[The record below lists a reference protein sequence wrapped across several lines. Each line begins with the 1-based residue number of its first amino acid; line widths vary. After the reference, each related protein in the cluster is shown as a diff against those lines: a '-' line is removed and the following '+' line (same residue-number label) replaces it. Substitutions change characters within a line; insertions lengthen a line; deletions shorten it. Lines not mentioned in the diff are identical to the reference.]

1 MSVQS
6 NMKRYNVSEPSS
18 YKDALEQIM
27 KVCSESSDYSRR
39 VQTIFSLAMCG
50 LGLTANQREILHTR
64 AMMRSEQYKEDR
76 RIVGESK
83 AKKVLR
89 ETIKGEEE

>member
-6 NMKRYNVSEPSS
+6 NMSRYGVSEPNS
-18 YKDALEQIM
+18 YKDALEQIL
-27 KVCSESSDYSRR
+27 KVCYESSDYSRR
-39 VQTIFSLAMCG
+39 IQTVHFLAMKS
-50 LGLTANQREILHTR
+50 LGFTENQRNERHTR

-89 ETIKGEEE
+89 ETIKGEAE

>member
-1 MSVQS
+1 MSIQS
-6 NMKRYNVSEPSS
+6 NMKRYNVYEPNS

-27 KVCSESSDYSRR
+27 KVCNESSDYSRR
-39 VQTIFSLAMCG
+39 NATVHELAMCG
-50 LGLTANQREILHTR
+50 LGMTANQREQRHTR
-64 AMMRSEQYKEDR
+64 AMMHSDQYKEDR

-89 ETIKGEEE
+89 ESIKGEGE

>member
-6 NMKRYNVSEPSS
+6 NMKRHGVDYPTS

-27 KVCSESSDYSRR
+27 KVCGESSDYSRR
-39 VQTIFSLAMCG
+39 VQSIHSLCMMG
-50 LGLTANQREILHTR
+50 LGMSENQRTERHTR

-89 ETIKGEEE
+89 ETIEGEEE